1 MENKDKNEEMTYK
14 KKLRIELIIHSII
27 LIILLIICGWD
38 RKVNIPKFPKNFL
51 FLTQICLYT
60 NIVYYSIGSY
70 NNIKQQMTVNKN
82 TKLLLLFNFNF
93 CVSFVVFI
101 MYWSLLF
108 IDKSNLY
115 RKDSK
120 IQVPTLLNMLLHGGV
135 FTSNLVEIFFVNKR
149 SKKPYINIIFYFF
162 FTFIYLSL
170 LYILKIF
177 FDIKVYP
184 FIYGN
189 FLKFL
194 LIALVSVI
202 ICLIGHYVYIF
213 ITKQKDEKND
223 KNNYEEFELT
233 KTI

>member
-1 MENKDKNEEMTYK
+1 MESKDKNEEVIYK

-108 IDKSNLY
+108 IDKTNLY

-120 IQVPTLLNMLLHGGV
+120 IQVPALLNMLLHGGV

-149 SKKPYINIIFYFF
+149 SKKPYISVIFYFF
-162 FTFIYLSL
+162 FTFIYLSF

-194 LIALVSVI
+194 LISLVSFI
-202 ICLIGHYVYIF
+202 ICLVGHYIYIF

>member
-1 MENKDKNEEMTYK
+1 
-14 KKLRIELIIHSII
+14 
-27 LIILLIICGWD
+27 
-38 RKVNIPKFPKNFL
+38 
-51 FLTQICLYT
+51 
-60 NIVYYSIGSY
+60 
-70 NNIKQQMTVNKN
+70 MTVNKN

-108 IDKSNLY
+108 IDKTNLY

-120 IQVPTLLNMLLHGGV
+120 IQVPSLLNMLLHGGV

-149 SKKPYINIIFYFF
+149 SKKPYISIIFYFF

-194 LIALVSVI
+194 LISLVSVI

>member
-60 NIVYYSIGSY
+60 NIVYYSISSY
-70 NNIKQQMTVNKN
+70 NNIKQQMTINKN
-82 TKLLLLFNFNF
+82 TKLLFLFNFNF

-108 IDKSNLY
+108 IDKTNLY

-120 IQVPTLLNMLLHGGV
+120 IQVPALLNMLLHGGV
-135 FTSNLVEIFFVNKR
+135 FIANLFEIFLIIRQQKVSYVKTLFFLIFTVVYVGILYLVKLLF
-149 SKKPYINIIFYFF
+149 NIRI
-162 FTFIYLSL
+162 
-170 LYILKIF
+170 
-177 FDIKVYP
+177 YP
-184 FIYGN
+184 FIYGSI
-189 FLKFL
+189 FKF
-194 LIALVSVI
+194 IFVVCSAFVV
-202 ICLIGHYVYIF
+202 CLSKG
-213 ITKQKDEKND
+213 
-223 KNNYEEFELT
+223 
-233 KTI
+233 

>member
-1 MENKDKNEEMTYK
+1 MESKDKNEEVIYK

-82 TKLLLLFNFNF
+82 TKLLMLFNFNF

-108 IDKSNLY
+108 IDKTNLY

-120 IQVPTLLNMLLHGGV
+120 IQVPALLNMLLHGGV

-149 SKKPYINIIFYFF
+149 SKKPYISVIFYFF
-162 FTFIYLSL
+162 FTFIYLSF

-194 LIALVSVI
+194 LISLVSVI

-213 ITKQKDEKND
+213 MTKQKDEKND

>member
-1 MENKDKNEEMTYK
+1 M
-14 KKLRIELIIHSII
+14 RIELIIHSII

-108 IDKSNLY
+108 IDKTNLY

-120 IQVPTLLNMLLHGGV
+120 IQVPALLNMLLHGGV

-194 LIALVSVI
+194 LISLVSVI

-213 ITKQKDEKND
+213 ITKQKNEKND